1 MLSKS
6 AADLLEE
13 TTTRGIVINVL
24 ISTYLEVW
32 YLPHHT
38 L

>member
-24 ISTYLEVW
+24 IST
-32 YLPHHT
+32 
-38 L
+38 